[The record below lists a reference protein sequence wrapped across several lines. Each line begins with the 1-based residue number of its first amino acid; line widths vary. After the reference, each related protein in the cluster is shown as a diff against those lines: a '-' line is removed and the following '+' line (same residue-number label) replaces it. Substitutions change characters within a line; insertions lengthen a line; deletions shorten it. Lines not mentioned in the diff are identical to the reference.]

1 MISQPPILGPSSYL
15 RQFFQ
20 RHYIPH
26 CIEDPTSRNLEGYE
40 RALDLWEELTDNPP
54 LNQISSETLSE
65 FKGELLAYRYRGRN
79 LSVNTVHKHLSH
91 IQWVLD
97 QAGPPGRRG
106 KEKTAVGFLDRVPFT
121 KLPKRRETYQ
131 DEIPAEHVVKLFHIA
146 GEHATFPKVD
156 GVLPGHLWQA
166 LFGVMLCTSLR
177 IGQCSQIPMRAVRWD
192 RMQIVLPYEICRKSK
207 KDEPKPIHPH
217 AMRLLMR
224 IRGQRDLLFPMFVT
238 HSKKTIYD
246 ELHRLQELADVPPFG
261 FHAIRAIA
269 ITSLSEISGEAAQ
282 FAAGHASM
290 RTTRIYQKVR
300 LLSSAQEKLTIFDDL
315 ANGQGKL
322 DVV

>member
-1 MISQPPILGPSSYL
+1 MISQPPLGPNTYL
-15 RQFFQ
+15 RQFFL

-26 CIEDPTSRNLEGYE
+26 CIEDPTSRNMEGYE

-54 LNQISSETLSE
+54 LKQITCETLSE
-65 FKGELLAYRYRGRN
+65 FKGKLLAFRFRGRT
-79 LSVNTVHKHLSH
+79 LAVNTVHKHLSH

-106 KEKTAVGFLDRVPFT
+106 KEKTAVGILDRVPFT

-131 DEIPAEHVVKLFHIA
+131 DEVPADDIVKVFHVA
-146 GEHATFPKVD
+146 GEHARLPKVP
-156 GVLPGHLWQA
+156 GVNPGHLWQA
-166 LFGVMLCTSLR
+166 IFGLQLCTSLR
-177 IGQCSQIPMRAVRWD
+177 IGQCSQIPMNAVKWD

-207 KDEPKPIHPH
+207 KDEPKPVHSFV
-217 AMRLLMR
+217 MQLLMR
-224 IRGQRDLLFPMFVT
+224 IRGPRELLFPIFEE

-246 ELHRLQELADVPPFG
+246 ELHRLQDLAGVPHFG
-261 FHAIRAIA
+261 FHAVRASA

-300 LLSSAQEKLTIFDDL
+300 LLSQAQEKLTIFDAL
-315 ANGQGKL
+315 AQGREESEA
-322 DVV
+322 V